1 MEFRYNYIEVL
12 RWAHRALAEN
22 KISPMARYLFLYLL
36 NCANSAGWKNIN
48 LSISKVTNDT
58 GISRSG
64 VFRFRKELIEKKLL
78 LANKGFSLN
87 NSLFP
92 IGKAKNNY
100 AESSAINRGDEYRLA
115 DLEKYYSSTN

>member
-1 MEFRYNYIEVL
+1 MEFKYNYIEVL

-64 VFRFRKELIEKKLL
+64 IFRFRKELIEKRLL
-78 LANKGFSLN
+78 CQKSGFN
-87 NSLFP
+87 INYSLFP
-92 IGKAKNNY
+92 HNHKVKDKEGTPAHTFSDTERLRDYNY
-100 AESSAINRGDEYRLA
+100 FGYE
-115 DLEKYYSSTN
+115 

>member
-1 MEFRYNYIEVL
+1 MEFKYNYIEVL

-64 VFRFRKELIEKKLL
+64 IFRFRKELIEKRLL
-78 LANKGFSLN
+78 CQKSGFN
-87 NSLFP
+87 INHSLFP
-92 IGKAKNNY
+92 HNHKVKDKEGTPAHTFSDTERLRDYNY
-100 AESSAINRGDEYRLA
+100 FGYE
-115 DLEKYYSSTN
+115 